1 MIEPLILIALIILT
15 ISAAISAKSK
25 LIAFTL
31 SVIAIALSLPV
42 GLNAYTALIFF
53 IALLNIFSLLAIRTN
68 QIAGIDYAMVAIM
81 AIATIYIFF
90 VKDVAML
97 LTLFVVVSVPTY
109 LLVMISDRT
118 MNVDIGIKYITF
130 MVFATVLFIIGVVAM
145 IYSYQSNLALYVVG
159 FIMMLIGLGMEVGM
173 APVHEWVPDVFATAD
188 PIPVSIIA
196 SIAKFAPFIVA
207 YKVLLATFS
216 PAASNVL
223 LILAIISAVSM
234 FVGNIGALTAKEL
247 SRVLAYST
255 VANMGYVLAA
265 FAAISNP
272 KFIAFAIAGG
282 LLQLTVNSFGKIGLF
297 ASIKSDGTASW
308 VSYLLSLSFIGLPP
322 LMGFW
327 SKLFIIY
334 SLVYSDYIWLA
345 VILVINSAISVPY
358 YLRLARDLGKGWK
371 FSVANAISLFASLAM
386 LITIIP
392 PDWFV
397 NAVKLMEVIK

>member
-145 IYSYQSNLALYVVG
+145 VYSYQSNLALYVVG

-216 PAASNVL
+216 PAVSNVL

>member
-130 MVFATVLFIIGVVAM
+130 MVFATVLFIIGVVVM
-145 IYSYQSNLALYVVG
+145 VYSYQSNLALYVVG

-216 PAASNVL
+216 PAVSNVL

>member
-145 IYSYQSNLALYVVG
+145 VYSYQSNLALYIVG

-216 PAASNVL
+216 PAVSNVL